1 MKWIQFTLLLLFNMA
16 CLTACTQSAGFHQ
29 VNATSFNKLILDQKG
44 SLIDVRT
51 LREFKNGHIE
61 NAGQLNY
68 YAGDFRQ
75 KLLLL
80 PKDQPVFLYCNTGYR
95 SERAAKILAQNGY
108 TEIFNLEHG
117 ILEWN
122 IMNLPVI
129 IDPDAS
135 PDKDNLYE
143 PADYQALMQQQG
155 PVLIDFYA
163 PWCAPCRKM
172 MPMIDSIQTKY
183 HPELQTVKI
192 NVDASK
198 QLAKQ
203 LQINS
208 VPLIQVYNKGRL
220 VFTHNGYIEGAA
232 LEEVL
237 KKHLKNGK

>member
-1 MKWIQFTLLLLFNMA
+1 MKCIQFILLLLFNMA
-16 CLTACTQSAGFHQ
+16 CLTACSQSAGFHQ
-29 VNATSFNKLILDQKG
+29 INATSFNKLIQDQKG

-95 SERAAKILAQNGY
+95 SERAAKLLAQNGY
-108 TEIFNLEHG
+108 TDVYNLEHG

-122 IMNLPVI
+122 IMNLPLI

-135 PDKDNLYE
+135 PDKDKLYE
-143 PADYQALMQQQG
+143 PADYLALMQQQG

-172 MPMIDSIQTKY
+172 MQMIDSIQTKY
-183 HPELQTVKI
+183 HPELLTVKI

-208 VPLIQVYNKGRL
+208 VQLIKVYNNGQL
-220 VFTHNGYIEGAA
+220 VFTTNGYIER
-232 LEEVL
+232 
-237 KKHLKNGK
+237 